1 MKKVLIIVVLATMTF
16 SCEAQSQIELINAMV
31 GNESQGPV
39 LLEVRTVAFNKVQLT
54 FNKFIKG
61 ERGDFNF
68 ENSLIKVDS
77 LSAKEQILTLVLNKA
92 ISGGKKEN
100 LKAHITDL
108 SGNSL
113 TFTIGIWGYNP
124 NLPRLLINEFTT
136 KGSGNNPDRV
146 ELIVLEQ
153 GDLAGITLYDG
164 VKDDYDSCTILP
176 PYLVNK
182 GDYVVIEF
190 SEGLRGT
197 HPIEFFGGEV
207 GLGANNGV
215 ITLYDSPEGDILDG
229 VIYSNVSS
237 TQFGGF
243 GTRKVEERVRIIE
256 QTDQWLPKPINNSDC
271 IDSSDSTA
279 TRSMCRTLGKEDTNR
294 KADWHVVPTGKS
306 SFGFDNVT
314 DRYTK

>member
-1 MKKVLIIVVLATMTF
+1 MKRVLIIVVLATMLF

-31 GNESQGPV
+31 GQQSQGPV
-39 LLEVRTVAFNKVQLT
+39 LVGVKSIANNKVQLT
-54 FNKFIKG
+54 FDKFIKA
-61 ERGDFNF
+61 ERADFNF
-68 ENSLIKVDS
+68 DNSLIKVES
-77 LSAKEQILTLVLNKA
+77 VNTKEQTLTLVLNKA
-92 ISGGKKEN
+92 INGGKKED
-100 LKAHITDL
+100 LKAHVTDL

-113 TFTIGIWGYNP
+113 TFTIGIWGYNS
-124 NLPRLLINEFTT
+124 NLPHLLINEFTT

-176 PYLVNK
+176 PFLVKK
-182 GDYVVIEF
+182 GDYIVIEF
-190 SEGLRGT
+190 SEELRGA

-215 ITLYDSPEGDILDG
+215 ITLYDSPEGDIIDA
-229 VIYSNVSS
+229 VIYSNLSS

-243 GTRKVEERVRIIE
+243 GTRKVEERVRVLE
-256 QTDQWLPKPINNSDC
+256 LTNHWLPKPINNSDC

-279 TRSMCRTLGKEDTNR
+279 TRSMCRTLGKGDTNR
-294 KADWHVVPTGKS
+294 KADWHIVPTGKS